1 MKIDEAANH
10 KQGSHITDERVSGWV
25 PGFSV
30 MGLDHNG
37 VAGVGVGGVEG
48 WIAGLLQR
56 SWLILSVCK
65 LPLVDEKRDFI

>member
-25 PGFSV
+25 PAFSI
-30 MGLDHNG
+30 MGLDHND
-37 VAGVGVGGVEG
+37 VVCVWGGE
-48 WIAGLLQR
+48 IAGLLQR

-65 LPLVDEKRDFI
+65 LPLADKKRDFI